1 MKKKIRIGI
10 LFGGKSAEHEVSL
23 LSAKNIV
30 NALNKD
36 KYEPV
41 LIGITKEGKWQLEN
55 KESLSL
61 KASSTKLLSLK
72 SSDNTM
78 AVIPDSKDK
87 QLVFLGG
94 IKTEEPLDV
103 VFPIL
108 HGPFGEDGTIQGLLK
123 IMGVPFVGPS
133 VMASAIGM
141 DKEVAKRLWR
151 DAGIPVAKFLVFRDH
166 EKNEISFSKVKRELG
181 LPLFVKPSNLG
192 SSVGVSKV
200 YNEKEFKLAIR
211 EAFKYDVKILIEESV
226 KGREIECSVLGNEDP
241 IVSVPGEVIPQD
253 EFYSYEAK
261 YIDENGAVLDIP
273 AKLSKKE
280 EKDIKGLAIKAFRT
294 ICCEGMARVDFF
306 LTDKGRVI
314 INELNTIPGFT
325 NISMY
330 PKLWQMSGIPYSKLI
345 DILINLAISRHKK
358 EKKLKTLSH
367 I

>member
-1 MKKKIRIGI
+1 
-10 LFGGKSAEHEVSL
+10 
-23 LSAKNIV
+23 
-30 NALNKD
+30 
-36 KYEPV
+36 
-41 LIGITKEGKWQLEN
+41 LED

-72 SSDNTM
+72 SADNTM
-78 AVIPDSKDK
+78 AVIPNSKDK
-87 QLVFLGG
+87 QLVYVGG
-94 IKTEEPLDV
+94 IKKEEPLDV

-108 HGPFGEDGTIQGLLK
+108 HGPFGEDGTVQGLLK

-133 VMASAIGM
+133 VLASAIGM

-151 DAGIPVAKFLVFRDH
+151 DAGIPVAKFLVFYSYEEH
-166 EKNEISFSKVKRELG
+166 KISFSKVKRELG

-200 YNEKEFKLAIR
+200 HNKKEFKLAIR

-241 IVSVPGEVIPQD
+241 IASIPGEVIPLD

-273 AKLSKKE
+273 AKLSKKKE
-280 EKDIKGLAIKAFRT
+280 NTIRKLAVKAFKT
-294 ICCEGMARVDFF
+294 ICCEGMARIDFF

-330 PKLWQMSGIPYSKLI
+330 PKLWEISGITYSKLI

-358 EKKLKTLSH
+358 EKKLKTSV
-367 I
+367 